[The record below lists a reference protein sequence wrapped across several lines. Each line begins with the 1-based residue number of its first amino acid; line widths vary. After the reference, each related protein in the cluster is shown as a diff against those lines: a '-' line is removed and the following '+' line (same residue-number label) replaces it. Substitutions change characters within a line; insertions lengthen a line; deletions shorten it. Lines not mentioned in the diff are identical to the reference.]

1 MGLPLLITVIL
12 WLILSACAT
21 MNYISCIKD
30 LNKIEL
36 LFFIII
42 FLIDGPIFAANN
54 ILTMLLDNILPE
66 GWDDD
71 DNSEN

>member
-1 MGLPLLITVIL
+1 MG
-12 WLILSACAT
+12 
-21 MNYISCIKD
+21 YISCIKD

-42 FLIDGPIFAANN
+42 FLIGGPIFAANN

>member
-21 MNYISCIKD
+21 MGYISSIKD

-36 LFFIII
+36 LFFIVI
-42 FLIDGPIFAANN
+42 FLIGGPIFAANN
-54 ILTMLLDNILPE
+54 VLTMLLDNIMPE